1 MASIRDIHN
10 VWRDNLVPASF
21 RGVVF
26 HVEQSSRASGRR
38 VVLHQYPKRNLP
50 FAEDMGRDAVKWT
63 FSAYLILRDKGP
75 GVANLVAQTQLLLLA
90 LEADDA
96 GLLIHPSIGTM
107 MVVCQ
112 TYSYQDQRQ
121 RGGFVQFDM
130 TFVEA
135 GAPVMS
141 MSIIDAASMLI
152 RTASASET
160 QATTAIR
167 DGTKSMRTTV

>member
-1 MASIRDIHN
+1 MGSIRDIHN

-26 HVEQSSRASGRR
+26 HVETSSRASGRR
-38 VVLHQYPKRNLP
+38 LVLHQYPKRNTP
-50 FAEDMGRDAVKWT
+50 YAEDMGREAVKWT
-63 FSAYLILRDKGP
+63 FSGYLILRDKGIP
-75 GVANLVAQTQLLLLA
+75 GNLLTQTNLLILA

-107 MVVCQ
+107 MVLCQ
-112 TYSYQDQRQ
+112 TYSYTDNRQ

-141 MSIIDAASMLI
+141 MSIVDAVSMLL
-152 RTASASET
+152 TNAGAAET
-160 QATTAIR
+160 QAVAAIK
-167 DGTKSMRTTV
+167 DGTRGMRAG